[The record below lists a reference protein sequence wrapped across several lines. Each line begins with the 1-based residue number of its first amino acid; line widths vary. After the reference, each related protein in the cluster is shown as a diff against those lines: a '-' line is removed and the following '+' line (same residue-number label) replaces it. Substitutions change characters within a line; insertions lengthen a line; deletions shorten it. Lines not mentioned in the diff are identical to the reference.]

1 METILQISEDY
12 ECSGISFNVEPCIT
26 LALMSI
32 QFWKSAATPARALDF
47 NFLKSAA
54 TPAWAFKLDLC
65 ACAQLEPTCFP
76 NISIGMHDVQE
87 LISCCDNEKCFPH
100 ISFLKLCSDEH

>member
-1 METILQISEDY
+1 MQLILQLSHLLAT
-12 ECSGISFNVEPCIT
+12 SGISFNVEPCIT

-47 NFLKSAA
+47 NSLKSAA
-54 TPAWAFKLDLC
+54 TPARALDLC

-76 NISIGMHDVQE
+76 NISIGMHEVQE
-87 LISCCDNEKCFPH
+87 LISCCDNEKGFPN